1 MVIKKL
7 KDVNFTLYRWVVV
20 PKSFGFRRSVG
31 RNNLGRITGFHRG
44 GGHKRLF
51 RFISW
56 DFIGVSRC
64 IGVYYDPNRSAFIA
78 LIQPVVTASPQVL
91 PLFWALAPKGISSKA
106 PFNLVSCF
114 YSIKINLAENLLFF
128 SRKQLHYF
136 SLQQEVHSISVL
148 VGNFVGFFSRSAG
161 CSAIVNSFLKS
172 SNVVVLLLPSGKSCF
187 LSNSCVGSSGRVSNS
202 EHYLKQLYKAG
213 QRRWLGRRPIVR
225 GVAINPVDHPHGGRT
240 NGGRPSV
247 SPWGKLTKVQ
257 KKKKL
262 LF

>member
-7 KDVNFTLYRWVVV
+7 KNVNFTLYRWVVV
-20 PKSFGFRRSVG
+20 PKCSGFIRGVG

-51 RFISW
+51 RSISW

-64 IGVYYDPNRSAFIA
+64 IGVYYDPNRSAFVA
-78 LIQPVVTASPQVL
+78 LIQPVVTVSVQVL
-91 PLFWALAPKGISSKA
+91 PLFWVLSPKGISRKA
-106 PFNLVSCF
+106 PFNLISCF

-128 SRKQLHYF
+128 SRKQLFYF
-136 SLQQEVHSISVL
+136 ALQQEVHSVSV
-148 VGNFVGFFSRSAG
+148 FVGSLIGLFSRSAG
-161 CSAIVNSFLKS
+161 CSASVNSFIS
-172 SNVVVLLLPSGKSCF
+172 NRNVVVLVLPSGKFCF
-187 LSNSCVGSSGRVSNS
+187 LSNTCVGSRGRVSNS
-202 EHYLKQLYKAG
+202 KHHLKQLYKAG
-213 QRRWLGRRPIVR
+213 QRRWFGRRPIVR